1 MIINYNIVHSCLCC
15 WWKPKIVIL
24 STVWCRLK
32 VSRVCCFKSGFKN
45 LLAYKDIV
53 LYYTKWYYKVSTD
66 AYIHQNMQTVTLAYI
81 QTCITAHTQMKR
93 FKWYVLPVSSI
104 QRNVSP
110 DAKISH
116 NALKS
121 LDCLTTYS
129 KRHNTSPS
137 VSRLG
142 STVIKS
148 LLVK

>member
-1 MIINYNIVHSCLCC
+1 MILNYSIVHSCLCC

-24 STVWCRLK
+24 STILCRIKVWW
-32 VSRVCCFKSGFKN
+32 VCCFKSGFKN

-53 LYYTKWYYKVSTD
+53 LNCTKWYYKVSTD

-81 QTCITAHTQMKR
+81 QMRITTHTLMKR
-93 FKWYVLPVSSI
+93 FKWYVLLVSSI

-110 DAKISH
+110 DAKTSH
-116 NALKS
+116 NAFKS
-121 LDCLTTYS
+121 LEWLTSYS
-129 KRHNTSPS
+129 KRHNRSPS
-137 VSRLG
+137 VSRFG

>member
-1 MIINYNIVHSCLCC
+1 MIITYSIVHSRLCC

-24 STVWCRLK
+24 STIWCMIK

-45 LLAYKDIV
+45 LHTKISYWTTQSNTINLAQMH
-53 LYYTKWYYKVSTD
+53 
-66 AYIHQNMQTVTLAYI
+66 IHQNMQTVTLAYI
-81 QTCITAHTQMKR
+81 QTRITTRTQMKR

-121 LDCLTTYS
+121 LEWLTTYS
-129 KRHNTSPS
+129 KRHNTSPIF
-137 VSRLG
+137 G

-148 LLVK
+148 PMVK